1 MDNHYWGG
9 MDDKV
14 SRTVRDYKDGWLD
27 NDSLAYLVLE
37 QNRKLNEGTLQP
49 YDRVFLKSEASDFL
63 LRELCL
69 ARQDGSFDKVMREM
83 DLALVLANY
92 DMDAPKGSYQRDKP
106 VDAFL
111 HTSNKRCPVDNTC
124 YELLAGIG
132 YEPFRF
138 VDLPSVE
145 GFKDKDPVLPL
156 MSYDGQQVGSEYR
169 RYEARLLE
177 DSIDV
182 LHILQNSSD
191 GLPHYP
197 ISSAVLEGRFQVGK
211 ISGESSMRY
220 DVQMDASE
228 AFAERYHKW
237 EDMSIHG
244 SVSDGGHDA
253 DKFKALMERDLEVAA
268 VFANMDLSGV
278 NEFKGIPA
286 VPDDVVKS
294 GVSDFVSSKQRIS
307 PLEERYHSLVANVV
321 NLPMYGDSVMPYST
335 RNDRGDESSVRC
347 TLMDVTNIRVGHAA
361 CNIGVGREQYND
373 KLMNMVLKHVGKL
386 PDEPWDEWSDEAVDY
401 VNGRIDMMIRRDPGS
416 RASLALFD
424 DVSMATLVLSN
435 EDEAFA
441 YSGQDML
448 PDADLHERLSR
459 LCPEKDPSVELH
471 EDLYVK
477 DEDLAFMQPVYGG
490 LKHKSAEVPVHGA
503 QDVRQ
508 VDVSGL
514 EDGGA
519 SVEGISGPDF

>member
-1 MDNHYWGG
+1 MNSRYWEG
-9 MDDKV
+9 MDDRV
-14 SRTVRDYKDGWLD
+14 ARTVRDYKDGWLD
-27 NDSLAYLVLE
+27 KDSLAYLVLD
-37 QNRKLNEGTLQP
+37 QDRKLQEETLQP
-49 YDRVFLKSEASDFL
+49 YDRAFLKAEASDFL

-69 ARQDGSFDKVMREM
+69 ARQDGNFEKVMKDM

-92 DMDAPKGSYQRDKP
+92 DMDAPEGSYQHDKP

-156 MSYDGQQVGSEYR
+156 MFYDGQQVGGEYKHG
-169 RYEARLLE
+169 ARLLE

-182 LHILQNSSD
+182 LHILQDSHD
-191 GLPHYP
+191 GLSHYP
-197 ISSAVLEGRFQVGK
+197 ISSAVLEGRFQIGK

-220 DVQMDASE
+220 DVQMDVSE
-228 AFAERYHKW
+228 VFAERYRKW

-244 SVSDGGHDA
+244 FMSDGGHDA

-286 VPDDVVKS
+286 ISDDVVES
-294 GVSDFVSSKQRIS
+294 GVLDFVRSTQRIS

-321 NLPMYGDSVMPYST
+321 NLPMYGNSVMPYST

-361 CNIGVGREQYND
+361 CNMGVGREQYND

-386 PDEPWDEWSDEAVDY
+386 PDEPWDERSDEAVDY
-401 VNGRIDMMIRRDPGS
+401 VNGRIDMMVRRDPDS

-424 DVSMATLVLSN
+424 DISMATLVLSN

-441 YSGQDML
+441 YSGNDML
-448 PDADLHERLSR
+448 PDEYLHERLFR

-477 DEDLAFMQPVYGG
+477 DENLKFMQPVYDR
-490 LKHKSAEVPVHGA
+490 LKPKSVEVPVHDA

-508 VDVSGL
+508 VDVSSL
-514 EDGGA
+514 EDDGA
-519 SVEGISGPDF
+519 SVEGVSGPDF

>member
-1 MDNHYWGG
+1 MDNHYWEG

-49 YDRVFLKSEASDFL
+49 YDRAFLKSEASDFL

-92 DMDAPKGSYQRDKP
+92 DMDAPEGSYQHDKP

-111 HTSNKRCPVDNTC
+111 HTSGKRCPVDSYC
-124 YELLAGIG
+124 YELLAGMG

-138 VDLPSVE
+138 VDVPSVK
-145 GFKDKDPVLPL
+145 GFEKEDPVLPL
-156 MSYDGQQVGSEYR
+156 MPYDGNQVGGEFNRESG
-169 RYEARLLE
+169 LLE
-177 DSIDV
+177 ESLDV
-182 LHILQNSSD
+182 LHALQD
-191 GLPHYP
+191 GGDRSRPYP
-197 ISSAVLEGRFQVGK
+197 ISSAVLEGRFYVGK
-211 ISGESSMRY
+211 VSGKSSMRY

-228 AFAERYHKW
+228 AFAERYRKW

-244 SVSDGGHDA
+244 FVSDGGHDA

-268 VFANMDLSGV
+268 VFANMDLSSV
-278 NEFKGIPA
+278 SEFKGIPA
-286 VPDDVVKS
+286 ISDDVVRS
-294 GVSDFVSSKQRIS
+294 GVSDFVHSKQRIS
-307 PLEERYHSLVANVV
+307 PLEERYHNLVANVV
-321 NLPMYGDSVMPYST
+321 NLPMYGDSVMPYSI
-335 RNDRGDESSVRC
+335 RNDKGDESFIRC
-347 TLMDVTNIRVGHAA
+347 TLMDVVNVRAGHEA
-361 CNIGVGREQYND
+361 CNMGVGREQYND
-373 KLMNMVLKHVGKL
+373 KLMNMVLEHVGKL

-401 VNGRIDMMIRRDPGS
+401 VNGRIDMMVRKDPYS
-416 RASLALFD
+416 RTSLALFD
-424 DVSMATLVLSN
+424 DISTATLVLSN

-477 DEDLAFMQPVYGG
+477 DEDLAFMQPVYDE

-514 EDGGA
+514 EDSGVF
-519 SVEGISGPDF
+519 VEGISGPDF